1 MSSSSPVLELEGMSK
16 SFGPVR
22 AVSGVDLTVNA
33 GEVRA
38 LLGSNG
44 AGKSTL
50 IGIVNGSVK
59 PDGGTLRL
67 AGERVT
73 LNSPAEARD
82 AGVAVVHQELS
93 LVPGLSVWEN
103 VMLGRWHKRRLLG
116 VVDGRRTKAEAA
128 RAVELLGERLDL
140 DLPVERLSLG
150 QRQLV
155 EIAKGLSA
163 SPRVLILDEPTSA
176 LAEEEANALIALVR
190 RLAAGGLAVVYVSH
204 RMDEIPR
211 VADTLTV
218 MREGRAVATLD
229 VREANAERVAALMVG
244 GTWERPEAATRT
256 RVSGEARLSV
266 RNLTRR
272 PRVQDVSFEVHRGE
286 VFGLAGLMGSGRTE
300 VLRCIFGL
308 DRADAGEVL
317 IDGRA
322 VKRPTPRHMIA
333 AGVGLAPEDRKAEGL
348 VLELGVEENVA
359 LVARSQHQRLGV
371 ISGRAERRLAGEVM
385 HDLNVKAASRTA
397 PAESLSGGNQQKLV
411 FGKWLAADKQIL
423 LLDEPTRGVD
433 LHAKEQTYELV
444 RSLADEGKSVVFV
457 SSETEELFQVCDRIG
472 VLNHGRL
479 VAVLEAAET
488 DVQQVLALSM
498 EQPEQPIGDEQ

>member
-1 MSSSSPVLELEGMSK
+1 MRSPVLELEGMSK

-22 AVSGVDLTVNA
+22 AVSGVDLAVGA

-59 PDGGTLRL
+59 PDSGVMRLGGE
-67 AGERVT
+67 GVT
-73 LNSPAEARD
+73 LSSPAEARD

-93 LVPGLSVWEN
+93 LVPGLTVWEN
-103 VMLGRWHKRRLLG
+103 VMLGRWHRRLPG
-116 VVDGRRTKAEAA
+116 VVDVRRTKAEAA
-128 RAVELLGERLDL
+128 RAVALLGERLEL
-140 DLPVERLSLG
+140 ELPVERLSLG

-155 EIAKGLSA
+155 EIAKALSA
-163 SPRVLILDEPTSA
+163 EPRVLILDEPTSA
-176 LAEEEANALIALVR
+176 LAEEEASALIALVR
-190 RLAAGGLAVVYVSH
+190 RLAAGGLAVIYVSH

-229 VREANAERVAALMVG
+229 VAQASADRVAALMVG
-244 GTWERPEAATRT
+244 GTWERPEAAAAEV
-256 RVSGEARLSV
+256 RVGGEVRLSV
-266 RNLTRR
+266 RHLTRR
-272 PRVQDVSFEVHRGE
+272 PKVEDVTFDVRRGE
-286 VFGLAGLMGSGRTE
+286 VFGLAGLMGAGRTE

-308 DRADAGEVL
+308 DRADGGEVL
-317 IDGRA
+317 VDGRA
-322 VKRPTPRHMIA
+322 VKRPTPRRMIA
-333 AGVGLAPEDRKAEGL
+333 AGVGLSPEDRKAEGL
-348 VLELGVEENVA
+348 VLGLGVEENVA
-359 LVARSQHQRLGV
+359 LVARGDHQRLGV
-371 ISGRAERRLAGEVM
+371 ISARAERRLAGEVM
-385 HDLNVKAASRTA
+385 RGLSVKAASATA

-411 FGKWLAADKQIL
+411 FGKWLAANKEIL

-444 RSLADEGKSVVFV
+444 RALAGEGKSVVFV
-457 SSETEELFQVCDRIG
+457 SSETEELFQVCNRIG

-479 VAVLEAAET
+479 VSVLDAAET
-488 DVQQVLALSM
+488 DVRQVLALSM
-498 EQPEQPIGDEQ
+498 EQPTGDEQ